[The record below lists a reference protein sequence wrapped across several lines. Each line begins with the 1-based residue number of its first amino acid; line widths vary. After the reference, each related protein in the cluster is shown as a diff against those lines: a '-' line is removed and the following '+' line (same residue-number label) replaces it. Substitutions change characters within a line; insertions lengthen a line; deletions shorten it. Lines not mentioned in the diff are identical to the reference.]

1 MPCAKVKST
10 LCDSKC
16 CVLTTSLYSHSKS
29 KEQFLGNSKT
39 MSQVASTGVYLAVS
53 LTHISKEIY
62 NLLVEIHIAYVKH
75 ILSHFLMLDDL
86 MTTMNKIIEVKF
98 NLHFILDSFS

>member
-1 MPCAKVKST
+1 
-10 LCDSKC
+10 
-16 CVLTTSLYSHSKS
+16 
-29 KEQFLGNSKT
+29 

-75 ILSHFLMLDDL
+75 ILSHFFNAGWSDD
-86 MTTMNKIIEVKF
+86 NNEQDNRSQI
-98 NLHFILDSFS
+98 